1 MSKAE
6 RRPEYMKGNGYI
18 YPLLYV
24 QNDITVKN
32 LVIENVHRI
41 ETDTPVETIYVGQC
55 ATVENMIVDDV
66 TQENRT
72 DKGDMAV
79 MVNRGTINKL
89 QFTNIRAGG
98 QSELINNGKIGE
110 VVK

>member
-1 MSKAE
+1 
-6 RRPEYMKGNGYI
+6 MKGNSYV

-24 QNDITVKN
+24 QNDLTVKN
-32 LVIENVHRI
+32 LVIDAVHRI

-55 ATVENMIVDDV
+55 ATVENMIVNDV
-66 TQENRT
+66 TQENHT
-72 DKGDMAV
+72 DKGDMPL

-98 QSELINNGKIGE
+98 QSTLINNGTIGE
-110 VVK
+110 IKE